1 MNTDTKTYYSS
12 VQKSYAD
19 FKTQFLHYFKNSVV
33 NRKNSYEEHPFG
45 TLRLGLREKG
55 FD

>member
-1 MNTDTKTYYSS
+1 MNTDTKTYHNSI
-12 VQKSYAD
+12 QKSSAV

-33 NRKNSYEEHPFG
+33 NRKISYEEHPFG
-45 TLRLGLREKG
+45 TLRLGLWEKG